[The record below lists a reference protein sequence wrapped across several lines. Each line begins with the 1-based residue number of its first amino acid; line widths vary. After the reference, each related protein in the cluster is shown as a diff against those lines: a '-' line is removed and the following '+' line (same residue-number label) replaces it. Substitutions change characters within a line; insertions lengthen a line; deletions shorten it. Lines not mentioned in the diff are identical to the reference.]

1 MCDKLSLSLLCKK
14 KKKKKRYSS
23 SFISQ
28 HLVVLPFS
36 RSLSTISIS
45 FVTASFIITVSIR
58 FSAFKALSRGSNE
71 ISTPPSVTRFLSQS
85 VALDFHSSG
94 KPFGSR
100 ERLHKKESE
109 EAKDINIKKV
119 EEEKEKEETLL
130 LFFIPFVSEINLFI
144 LLRIYF

>member
-1 MCDKLSLSLLCKK
+1 MINCRCRSFAK
-14 KKKKKRYSS
+14 KKKKKRYIS

-45 FVTASFIITVSIR
+45 FVTASFIITESIR

-109 EAKDINIKKV
+109 EAKDINKKSGGR
-119 EEEKEKEETLL
+119 ERKRRNTSS
-130 LFFIPFVSEINLFI
+130 FFLIPFVSEINFFI